1 MGKSN
6 LGERDKED
14 KTPLILGNLNYKKI
28 DFNFDI
34 TTSFKRL
41 NWEFIIAT

>member
-34 TTSFKRL
+34 TNSRTEC
-41 NWEFIIAT
+41 NFIKI